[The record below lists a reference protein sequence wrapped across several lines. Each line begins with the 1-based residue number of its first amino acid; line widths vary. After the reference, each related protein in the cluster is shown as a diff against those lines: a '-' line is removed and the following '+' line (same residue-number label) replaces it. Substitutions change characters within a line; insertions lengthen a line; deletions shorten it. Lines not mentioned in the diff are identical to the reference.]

1 MRFSHRTWDRDAPL
15 FSALTRVGRETPFG
29 EQLPECFCV
38 GPVPEEPAYVSLPGS
53 PRYSSMA
60 RSSGQSLRSSC
71 SSRAFRLNAWRSTEV
86 FRRSRFS
93 SMTFAILTSRGS
105 SCGSTG
111 IRGPS
116 ADRERDSLPYRGCL
130 KQEVPGFLEIHRWQS
145 PRTTSYKARAS
156 CRAPADHD
164 RGRRRRSAR
173 GGWRSALA
181 LILVVLTCLLTT
193 ISVVLFGSRPADATP
208 ADVTPVPSV
217 TPERSGRA
225 AVAVLVSVLAIA
237 AVGGCALR
245 MALWLGGRCTD
256 CA

>member
-1 MRFSHRTWDRDAPL
+1 
-15 FSALTRVGRETPFG
+15 
-29 EQLPECFCV
+29 
-38 GPVPEEPAYVSLPGS
+38 
-53 PRYSSMA
+53 
-60 RSSGQSLRSSC
+60 
-71 SSRAFRLNAWRSTEV
+71 
-86 FRRSRFS
+86 
-93 SMTFAILTSRGS
+93 MTFAILTSRGS

-116 ADRERDSLPYRGCL
+116 ADRELDSLPYRGCL
-130 KQEVPGFLEIHRWQS
+130 KQEVPGFVEIHRWQS
-145 PRTTSYKARAS
+145 PRTTSYKARVS

-245 MALWLGGRCTD
+245 MALWLGGAVHGLCVRRGRR
-256 CA
+256 